1 MTMSDTYSR
10 SKLSTLKLVFPAMSN
25 QEAHWFKDDPAVAVR
40 LKTSDFYMIG
50 ARAEAKFTE
59 IKMDQEAKVA
69 RFNFLVHG
77 HRPEPVE
84 INLYELPGY
93 VAKKPDE
100 LWLDAGE
107 KHIHTW
113 NGPPH
118 EPGSEVVDWF
128 TTEKLLLDRS
138 HNALGVRGLDR
149 YLELL
154 AYDLLY
160 VGIAREG
167 DSFERLI
174 NHGHEKRME
183 ILSNEPQRSP
193 GARVTDEVYLFLMQV
208 EPLIVTTFELDH
220 DFEESNFTDVPDK
233 KRIVADAEKAFVS
246 LLRPEY
252 NVTRFNRY
260 PEGTDGLVDSDLS
273 RYGYVI
279 GEDLEFNTAHGRF
292 RGRRDPHGFISND
305 ADLIFIDGDEVSL
318 LVSGVDFPGESR
330 GKP

>member
-1 MTMSDTYSR
+1 MSDTYSR

-25 QEAHWFKDDPAVAVR
+25 QEAHWFKDDPAVATQ

-50 ARAEAKFTE
+50 ARAEAKFSE
-59 IKMDQEAKVA
+59 IEMDQQAAVA

-77 HRPEPVE
+77 HAPEPVE
-84 INLYELPGY
+84 IHFHELPGC
-93 VAKKPDE
+93 VEKTPDE
-100 LWLDAGE
+100 LCLEASE
-107 KHIHTW
+107 KHINIW
-113 NGPPH
+113 SGPPRA
-118 EPGSEVVDWF
+118 PGSELMDQF
-128 TTEKLLLDRS
+128 TTERLLLARS
-138 HNALGVRGLDR
+138 HNRSGIRGLNR
-149 YLELL
+149 YLEFLT
-154 AYDLLY
+154 YDLLY
-160 VGIAREG
+160 VGIAKEG

-193 GARVTDEVYLFLMQV
+193 GARVADEIYLFLMQV
-208 EPLIVTTFELDH
+208 DPLIMTTFEWDH
-220 DFEESNFTDVPDK
+220 DFEESDFTNIPDM

-260 PEGTDGLVDSDLS
+260 PEGTDGLFDSDLS

-279 GEDLEFNTAHGRF
+279 AEDLEFTTAHGRF

-305 ADLIFIDGDEVSL
+305 ADFIFINGDEVSL
-318 LVSGVDFPGESR
+318 FVSGVDFPGET
-330 GKP
+330 GAKP